1 MKRCLIAFNQ
11 FSCELIIPAHSTC
24 VKWSGLGDSER
35 TNDAHFVSPAWKKNK
50 VEVGRNINSSE
61 PKVCEK
67 FFVFVFLFSVYF
79 FFASDVICL
88 ENLWSQ
94 SEGTHSRGRAEHWR
108 MTDRTTIKYQMLV
121 TKEAQRNIDL
131 LRSLLRSFYT
141 CHINFHEVVSL
152 FTSPP
157 LPW

>member
-1 MKRCLIAFNQ
+1 MWTYYSRTFHMCQMIRAWRQREDKWCAL
-11 FSCELIIPAHSTC
+11 C
-24 VKWSGLGDSER
+24 VSSL
-35 TNDAHFVSPAWKKNK
+35 KKINK
-50 VEVGRNINSSE
+50 VEVGRSINSSE

-67 FFVFVFLFSVYF
+67 FFFSFLFSMFF

-108 MTDRTTIKYQMLV
+108 MTDRATIKYQMLV

-152 FTSPP
+152 STSPP
-157 LPW
+157 LPR